1 MPYDNHFYDTKEQA
15 EQALIKPEELSKM
28 LEETLKHISEDN
40 EVRELME
47 YFKELTDKGLYIL
60 LDGN

>member
-40 EVRELME
+40 EVRELIGKME
-47 YFKELTDKGLYIL
+47 IK
-60 LDGN
+60 

>member
-1 MPYDNHFYDTKEQA
+1 MNEIEQ
-15 EQALIKPEELSKM
+15 L
-28 LEETLKHISEDN
+28 
-40 EVRELME
+40 RELME